1 MGVIYSFIYLV
12 TRSLKAGTPGQ
23 DGSSRASSPFTF
35 LFYHSEHMAAT
46 FKFGSWLEYGCW
58 SSRHH
63 IHILNEKKEEK
74 EKGGQAHA
82 NSFSL

>member
-46 FKFGSWLEYGCW
+46 FKFGSWLEYGC
-58 SSRHH
+58 
-63 IHILNEKKEEK
+63 
-74 EKGGQAHA
+74 
-82 NSFSL
+82 